1 MPQKIKTNEWNYNQ
15 LILFIQMQDGGI
27 QDGCIE
33 LKMAIFRLNLERVC
47 VRFYGSI
54 NPIESVKLPS
64 ANYLDESKMAT
75 FKMAVS
81 KMASFCCIASKHR
94 FVPVLSYIRPLYWK
108 ATEVIVGTTSNP
120 LSWFYAASK
129 RL

>member
-1 MPQKIKTNEWNYNQ
+1 
-15 LILFIQMQDGGI
+15 MQDGGI
-27 QDGCIE
+27 QDGCIDD

-64 ANYLDESKMAT
+64 VNYLDESNMAASN
-75 FKMAVS
+75 MAVS

-94 FVPVLSYIRPLYWK
+94 FVEVASFDHYIGRQQ
-108 ATEVIVGTTSNP
+108 
-120 LSWFYAASK
+120 
-129 RL
+129 R

>member
-47 VRFYGSI
+47 VR
-54 NPIESVKLPS
+54 
-64 ANYLDESKMAT
+64 
-75 FKMAVS
+75 
-81 KMASFCCIASKHR
+81 C
-94 FVPVLSYIRPLYWK
+94 
-108 ATEVIVGTTSNP
+108 
-120 LSWFYAASK
+120 
-129 RL
+129 

>member
-1 MPQKIKTNEWNYNQ
+1 MPQQIKTNEWNYNQ

-64 ANYLDESKMAT
+64 ANFLDESKMAT
-75 FKMAVS
+75 STMAVS
-81 KMASFCCIASKHR
+81 KMASFCCVASKHR
-94 FVPVLSYIRPLYWK
+94 FVPVVTFDHYIGRQQ
-108 ATEVIVGTTSNP
+108 
-120 LSWFYAASK
+120 
-129 RL
+129 R

>member
-47 VRFYGSI
+47 VRFYDSI

-64 ANYLDESKMAT
+64 ANYLDK

-94 FVPVLSYIRPLYWK
+94 FVPVVTFDHYIGRQQ
-108 ATEVIVGTTSNP
+108 VIVGTTSNP

>member
-1 MPQKIKTNEWNYNQ
+1 
-15 LILFIQMQDGGI
+15 MQDGGI

-33 LKMAIFRLNLERVC
+33 LKNGYISTQPRKVC

-54 NPIESVKLPS
+54 NPIESVKGKKGSFYIAVKLPS

-75 FKMAVS
+75 SKMAVS

-94 FVPVLSYIRPLYWK
+94 FVPVVTFDHYIGRQQ
-108 ATEVIVGTTSNP
+108 
-120 LSWFYAASK
+120 
-129 RL
+129 RLL